1 MTLKNENCLFSLLFT
16 VKNDPDMFLT
26 GFVESVNV
34 ETFIMKDNG
43 RPCGLLHNSVRL
55 CSVMRD
61 GVRERGSLSPRASV
75 LPARKHINDIRG
87 VTVISGGFCSP
98 KQVSSLSVIGE

>member
-1 MTLKNENCLFSLLFT
+1 MTRDL
-16 VKNDPDMFLT
+16 FLT
-26 GFVESVNV
+26 GFVASVKM

-43 RPCGLLHNSVRL
+43 RPCCGPLHKSVRL

-61 GVRERGSLSPRASV
+61 GVRERGSLSPRASL

-87 VTVISGGFCSP
+87 VTVILGGFCSP
-98 KQVSSLSVIGE
+98 KQVSSLSVIRE